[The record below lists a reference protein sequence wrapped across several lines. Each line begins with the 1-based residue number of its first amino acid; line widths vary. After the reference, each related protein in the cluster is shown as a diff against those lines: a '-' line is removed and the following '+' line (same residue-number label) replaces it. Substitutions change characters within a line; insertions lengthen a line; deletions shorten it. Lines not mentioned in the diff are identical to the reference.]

1 MAATVYYKRN
11 RERFFKVVEDGDN
24 SATFFI
30 EATETHFKT
39 IGITDEAT
47 SGYDDMEEEEWM
59 DLLDSYNDALVYALE
74 FVGGYPPHMPQP
86 TRPK

>member
-1 MAATVYYKRN
+1 MAATITYKQN
-11 RERFFKVVEDGDN
+11 GTSYFKVVDDGEN
-24 SATFFI
+24 SAIFEIVANENYFEMVKMVDTNVS
-30 EATETHFKT
+30 T
-39 IGITDEAT
+39 
-47 SGYDDMEEEEWM
+47 YDSLEEEEWM